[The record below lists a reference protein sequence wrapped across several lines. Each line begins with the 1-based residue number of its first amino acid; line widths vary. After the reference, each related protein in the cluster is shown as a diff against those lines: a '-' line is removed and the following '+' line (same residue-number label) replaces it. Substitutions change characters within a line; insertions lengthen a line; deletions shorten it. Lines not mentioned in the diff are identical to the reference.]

1 MNTKNEPYSKRGFIW
16 LLILWF
22 FFTFSWISLKQDW
35 VFMFWLLIILW
46 TLGYKEISLRIASW
60 SKRPTIKEFII
71 ILLLIF
77 IYLWWHWFLWIED
90 GPTAIPFGIV
100 FANYIKLFLP
110 KWNNWKSDLIL
121 IVTSIIL
128 IWLAIY
134 LAWVGKILNYHIY
147 EYNNKVN
154 YILGEWI
161 ELLDTWKYIEAI
173 WAFNKA
179 IELEPKNIDAY
190 YFKWGIVHQLW
201 RYEEALEIFNKIL
214 TIDPNNQATHFSKW
228 LTLQKLNR
236 LNESII
242 SFDKAIELDPNDGYA
257 YFRKWDVLY
266 QLGNYDSAMTLY
278 EKSININ
285 PDYDLHYYS
294 IWGLLSRKWR
304 NREAMEM
311 IDKCLHINPENT
323 KCQEAKKQ
331 LDKIISDEFTPL
343 FNQFK

>member
-1 MNTKNEPYSKRGFIW
+1 MKANNEPYSKRGFII
-16 LLILWF
+16 LLIIWF
-22 FFTFSWISLKQDW
+22 LALTWIFLKQYW
-35 VFMFWLLIILW
+35 QFMFWLLIILW

-77 IYLWWHWFLWIED
+77 IYLWWHWFLEIKYSL
-90 GPTAIPFGIV
+90 TAIPFGIV

-110 KWNNWKSDLIL
+110 KWSNWKSDLIL
-121 IVTSIIL
+121 IVTSINFI
-128 IWLAIY
+128 ILAIY
-134 LAWVGKILNYHIY
+134 LAWVGKILNYY
-147 EYNNKVN
+147 VDGYDNRVST
-154 YILGEWI
+154 
-161 ELLDTWKYIEAI
+161 LLEEGLYLHRAWKDIEAI
-173 WAFNKA
+173 WEFNKI
-179 IELEPKNIDAY
+179 IELEPKNVDAY
-190 YFKWGIVHQLW
+190 FWKWTIVHQLW
-201 RYEEALEIFNKIL
+201 RYEEALEIFNRIL

-311 IDKCLHINPENT
+311 IDKCLRINPENT